1 MLYSKCTKGYIMRK
15 GTGIPRHGVPFFQL
29 KDANAEEDWFA
40 FRTVDIAG
48 DPVIA
53 YATRLVYGRA
63 QDVGCLGIL
72 GGYLDV

>member
-1 MLYSKCTKGYIMRK
+1 MYKGVHHAQGNRRSPAWCTL
-15 GTGIPRHGVPFFQL
+15 FQL

-53 YATRLVYGRA
+53 YATRLVYGRT